1 MLFTSNYNEQPGW
14 ERGIQQITLR
24 IQAGVEQQV
33 LRATWTPTVTL
44 MRRLSNRSFCVS
56 SFTFFSAKPLHTT
69 QCETSLFA
77 LKLDS
82 PFPHEWVRWD
92 SFSSSDEERIR
103 GNPWNFS
110 SSQPESFCSLSHFY
124 FNQSSPEWPG
134 SSSPCS
140 MAEAGVVQDSAGVGD
155 QALANLLGPFIH
167 SWCFPGSTDTKYQY
181 HAFPST
187 NMMQPPM
194 PRHWLWM
201 CEMAIN

>member
-1 MLFTSNYNEQPGW
+1 MLFTNNYNEQPGW

-82 PFPHEWVRWD
+82 PFLHEWVRWD

-103 GNPWNFS
+103 GNPWHFC
-110 SSQPESFCSLSHFY
+110 SSQPESFRSLSHFSL
-124 FNQSSPEWPG
+124 NQSSPEWPG
-134 SSSPCS
+134 SSTPCS
-140 MAEAGVVQDSAGVGD
+140 TAEAGWLRTV
-155 QALANLLGPFIH
+155 LG
-167 SWCFPGSTDTKYQY
+167 
-181 HAFPST
+181 
-187 NMMQPPM
+187 
-194 PRHWLWM
+194 
-201 CEMAIN
+201 